1 MPHYN
6 SQVLINIF
14 FNVSKAGTE
23 SFLFPATDGSSQ
35 LKQYFSRTHR
45 AQFLQ
50 WVEDYKTNVSF
61 TQQFSFNGLSRTN
74 IERKGTD
81 P

>member
-6 SQVLINIF
+6 SQVLINIL

-23 SFLFPATDGSSQ
+23 SFLFSAIDESSQ

-45 AQFLQ
+45 AQLLQ
-50 WVEDYKTNVSF
+50 WVEDYKTDLSF
-61 TQQFSFNGLSRTN
+61 TQQF
-74 IERKGTD
+74 